1 MSGEIPACPYMGC
14 EFKCCNFDQ
23 GNYIVMYPGEHEDAV
38 ERGESVAHLRVIDD
52 DDNGG
57 KRAVCEASSC
67 ADCDGGYK
75 PLDCASYPLFPDP
88 DPVHRARYESQER
101 PTPGP
106 GWIRGDKCPLPTD
119 TLAPAVPLSEALDS
133 HAAKVGAMWGRVF
146 REKGH
151 RALDWLA
158 GVRLVGYSKVE

>member
-57 KRAVCEASSC
+57 KRAVFVRRLRRWLQA
-67 ADCDGGYK
+67 
-75 PLDCASYPLFPDP
+75 
-88 DPVHRARYESQER
+88 ARLRQ
-101 PTPGP
+101 
-106 GWIRGDKCPLPTD
+106 L
-119 TLAPAVPLSEALDS
+119 PAVP
-133 HAAKVGAMWGRVF
+133 RP
-146 REKGH
+146 
-151 RALDWLA
+151 
-158 GVRLVGYSKVE
+158 